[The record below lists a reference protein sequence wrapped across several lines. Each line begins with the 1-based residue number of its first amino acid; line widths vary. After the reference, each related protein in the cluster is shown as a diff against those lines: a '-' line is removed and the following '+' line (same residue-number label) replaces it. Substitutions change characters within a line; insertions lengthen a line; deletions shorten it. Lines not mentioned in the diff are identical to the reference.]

1 MPEVLEQPA
10 APPPVDEA
18 LDVDS
23 EEAGSEEVRLV
34 VRFPPS
40 LQMDEE
46 QLYEF
51 CAINTELRIERN
63 ATGEIIIMSPENIA
77 SGAANSELNLQ
88 FALWAKKEGSGRVFG
103 SSAGFTLA
111 NTAMRAPDVAWVR
124 KDRLSKLPKR
134 EWERFAHI
142 CPDFLL
148 ELLSKS
154 DSPSVLK
161 RKMAEYL
168 ENGARLGWLL
178 NPRTRTAYI
187 YRPEQ
192 PVEEL
197 HDPAQLSGEAVL
209 PGFVLDVPEVWKA
222 MEF

>member
-1 MPEVLEQPA
+1 MSEVLEELEAPA
-10 APPPVDEA
+10 STADLSEPG
-18 LDVDS
+18 S
-23 EEAGSEEVRLV
+23 EEARLV

-63 ATGEIIIMSPENIA
+63 ATGEIIIMSPENIS

-124 KDRLSKLPKR
+124 KDRLRKLPKR

-148 ELLSKS
+148 ELRSKS
-154 DSPSVLK
+154 ESLPVLK
-161 RKMAEYL
+161 RKMVEYL

-178 NPRTRTAYI
+178 NPRTRTVYV
-187 YRPEQ
+187 YRPDQ

-197 HDPAQLSGEAVL
+197 HNPAQLSGEAVL